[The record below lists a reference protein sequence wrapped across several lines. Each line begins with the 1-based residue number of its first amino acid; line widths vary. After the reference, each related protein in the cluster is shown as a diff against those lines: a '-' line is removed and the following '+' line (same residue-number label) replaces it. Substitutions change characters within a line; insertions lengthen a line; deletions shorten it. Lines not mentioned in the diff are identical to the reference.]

1 MFSMSNTSTKKLFKD
16 YMQSKGYKVKR
27 FV

>member
-1 MFSMSNTSTKKLFKD
+1 MSNTSTKKLFKD